1 MIIKLWMC
9 ASRPSFSIL
18 SCLSILSFSSDFLF
32 FFFFFFFSFFFFFK
46 QTTTRATDLGLVY
59 CLSHTLFS
67 FVFPPP
73 SSKPFR
79 FPELSSVL
87 NTFLFFFFWYSKL
100 SVSSHFPSSNLPTL
114 PPTFLPPSRPRPYV
128 VFYDRD
134 DDDDD
139 DLSRASL

>member
-1 MIIKLWMC
+1 MLRAPLFLFCLVFQFFLFLLISC
-9 ASRPSFSIL
+9 FFS
-18 SCLSILSFSSDFLF
+18 SSFSSP
-32 FFFFFFFSFFFFFK
+32 FFFFFK

-59 CLSHTLFS
+59 CLSHTLF
-67 FVFPPP
+67 FVRFPSPFVQTI
-73 SSKPFR
+73 SISRIIFR
-79 FPELSSVL
+79 FKYFS
-87 NTFLFFFFWYSKL
+87 FFFFFWYSKL

>member
-87 NTFLFFFFWYSKL
+87 NTFLFFFFLVLETLCVLPFPFLQSTN
-100 SVSSHFPSSNLPTL
+100 PSSY
-114 PPTFLPPSRPRPYV
+114 LPPSLPSQALRSFLR
-128 VFYDRD
+128 
-134 DDDDD
+134 
-139 DLSRASL
+139 

>member
-1 MIIKLWMC
+1 MLRAPLFLFCLVFQFFLFLLISC
-9 ASRPSFSIL
+9 FFS
-18 SCLSILSFSSDFLF
+18 SSFSSPF
-32 FFFFFFFSFFFFFK
+32 FFFFFK